1 MKDYKSHQF
10 YALNFFLRVFNLFSK
25 ITLQGKLNQPQTLYD
40 NSTFGL
46 KNIRK
51 VICEGPLQTL
61 KTHHLED
68 L

>member
-1 MKDYKSHQF
+1 MSILGSQF
-10 YALNFFLRVFNLFSK
+10 YALNFFLRVFNLFNK
-25 ITLQGKLNQPQTLYD
+25 ITLQRKRNQLQMLYD
-40 NSTFGL
+40 DSTFGL

-61 KTHHLED
+61 KTRRLED